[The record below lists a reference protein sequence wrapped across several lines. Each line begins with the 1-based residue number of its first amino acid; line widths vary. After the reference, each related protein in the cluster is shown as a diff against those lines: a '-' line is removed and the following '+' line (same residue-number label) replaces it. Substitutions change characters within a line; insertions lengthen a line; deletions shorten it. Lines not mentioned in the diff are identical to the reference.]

1 MIAKAK
7 AVSHGI
13 NLIRYQSG
21 EARNKKHPELITH
34 ICNRHLPP
42 HLDAMG
48 IWNMMCLQT
57 ADHPDMDNN
66 IIRIEISPSMEH
78 TRYYERENWEQL
90 WDDFVKAFDSQELV
104 NGKTGRKYPK
114 TNLQN
119 SMAAVW
125 LHRDSKSGVPHLH
138 AAVCRVDNDGNTNND
153 YNIHLRAQ
161 RAAERV
167 AQMRRWI
174 TAREVRLSHI
184 NEIQAMLDEIL
195 TLMPHWSADNYFN
208 RIRDKGYQVKA
219 RVGKYGQIHGYTIIK
234 GNASYKA
241 SELGRRFTVSK
252 LPNSWSKAH
261 PYNMT
266 ASTDKLKTTIQTS
279 KPTAS
284 PATKPQ
290 SDYRPTFSDD
300 YTRWTGDRLPCNI
313 TISGNTHKR
322 YLPADVVRFFDNEFD
337 WRTEAN
343 CTLLINLSMAYF
355 AALAVPDASLSVGG
369 GGTSGDLPWG
379 RDPNEDDLQW
389 ARRCA
394 QMAVRKIGR
403 RKKGGISR

>member
-34 ICNRHLPP
+34 VCNRHLPP

-57 ADHPDMDNN
+57 ADHPDMDNT

-90 WDDFVKAFDSQELV
+90 WDDFLKAFDSQELG

-161 RAAERV
+161 RAAAQVAERRGW
-167 AQMRRWI
+167 A
-174 TAREVRLSHI
+174 TAMDVRFEHI
-184 NEIQAMLDEIL
+184 NEVHAAIEQILREMPTWLLD
-195 TLMPHWSADNYFN
+195 DYFR
-208 RIRDKGYQVKA
+208 RIRAKGYQVKT
-219 RVGKYGQIHGYTIIK
+219 RVGKYGQVHGYVIIK

-241 SELGRRFTVSK
+241 SELCRRFTVSK
-252 LPNSWSKAH
+252 LPNSWRKAH
-261 PYNMT
+261 PYSMT
-266 ASTDKLKTTIQTS
+266 ASTDKP
-279 KPTAS
+279 KPVSQVAK
-284 PATKPQ
+284 PATIHPHPIH
-290 SDYRPTFSDD
+290 RPTPIDD

-313 TISGNTHKR
+313 TISGNTYKR
-322 YLPADVVRFFDNEFD
+322 YLPANVVRFFDNEFD
-337 WRTEAN
+337 WRMEAN
-343 CTLLINLSMAYF
+343 YTLLINLSMAYF
-355 AALAVPDASLSVGG
+355 AALAVPDASPSVGG
-369 GGTSGDLPWG
+369 GGTSNDQPWG
-379 RDPNEDDLQW
+379 RGPNEDDLQW